1 MKLHAE
7 VNDSTGLTKKEN
19 IILRLLSEGLSY
31 QQIADYLHRSIRTVE
46 SHTAH
51 ILEKLDAD
59 NSRQAVSIAIAK
71 GFVSVSIKS
80 ISILR
85 VASIAVQAP
94 DGVAAMDDP
103 GQQVERA
110 RRTRTRRD
118 SLLGDCWF
126 GG

>member
-7 VNDSTGLTKKEN
+7 VNESSDLSKKEN
-19 IILRLLSEGLSY
+19 VVLKLLSEGLSY

-51 ILEKLDAD
+51 IISKLGAD

-71 GFVSVSIKS
+71 GFVSVSLKS
-80 ISILR
+80 VSILL
-85 VASIAVQAP
+85 VASIAIQAP
-94 DGVAAMDDP
+94 DGTAATD

-118 SLLGDCWF
+118 SLMGDDWLGE
-126 GG
+126 